1 MHLEGTTT
9 IKAPRQAVWE
19 FLTDPNRVAQ
29 CAPGVE
35 TVDII
40 EPGRKFQA
48 TAAIGFGSVKAR
60 FKGDAEFLEMDPPN
74 RAKIKAHGNAPGS
87 AADVLS
93 EMQLGDAPD
102 GATELKWTAD
112 VTVVGQIAS
121 LAARMMAPVSQKL
134 TGLFFDEV
142 RKRIEAPPA
151 ATIPTPEAQAP
162 ATEPSSA
169 EPVAAPPPVAPAAM
183 PAADPPPPPAAP
195 PA

>member
-9 IKAPRQAVWE
+9 IKAPRQTVWE

-35 TVDII
+35 TVEII
-40 EPGRKFQA
+40 EPGKKFQA

-60 FKGDAEFLEMDPPN
+60 FKGDAEFVEMDPPN
-74 RAKIKAHGNAPGS
+74 RATIKAHGNAPGS

-93 EMQLGDAPD
+93 AMQLVDAPD

-121 LAARMMAPVSQKL
+121 LAARMMTPVSQKL

-142 RKRIEAPPA
+142 RKRIETPPAPVPAEPVPAPAPVEAPPPAEAPPA
-151 ATIPTPEAQAP
+151 
-162 ATEPSSA
+162 
-169 EPVAAPPPVAPAAM
+169 VPPAPAALLA
-183 PAADPPPPPAAP
+183 PAADPPPPPAA
-195 PA
+195 